1 MFNRYFNVKRGTDFM
16 DLNHLENS
24 IMVKIDR
31 ASWSTKQDKEL
42 VKNYLRRI
50 FNNQWKLK

>member
-1 MFNRYFNVKRGTDFM
+1 MFNRYFNVNKDFV

-31 ASWSTKQDKEL
+31 ANWSTKQDKEL
-42 VKNYLRRI
+42 VKNYLKRI
-50 FNNQWKLK
+50 FKNQWKIK